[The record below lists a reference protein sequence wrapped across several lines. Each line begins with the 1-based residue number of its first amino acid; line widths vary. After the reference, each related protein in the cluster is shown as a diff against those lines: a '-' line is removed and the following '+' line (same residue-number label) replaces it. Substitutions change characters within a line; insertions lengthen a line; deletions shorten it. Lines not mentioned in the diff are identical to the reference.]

1 MKRVRAAWLLGLAL
15 LLLPRLVLAGC
26 APIAQ
31 GGARIWHAATGDDSL
46 TITFLGHASFEI
58 RTPSSVRA
66 ITDYNGYNIADEVP
80 DLVTM
85 NHAHSTHYTLNPD
98 RRIRYVLHGWK
109 EHGVVPA
116 YDVVLQDLR
125 VTNLPTNIRD
135 WAGGTEID
143 GNSIFIFESA
153 GLCIAHL
160 GHLHHLLER
169 QDLDSLGHIDIVMA
183 AIDGAYTIS
192 LPDIVTVL
200 DQIQPRVVLPMHY
213 FNREILARFLD
224 LAKARFVIEQRDSA
238 RLQVSR
244 ASLPIQP
251 TIIALPSG
259 YW

>member
-1 MKRVRAAWLLGLAL
+1 MKRVRAAWLVGLAM

-26 APIAQ
+26 APIAL
-31 GGARIWHAATGDDSL
+31 GDARVWRAAAESDSL

-58 RTPSSVRA
+58 RTPSGVRA
-66 ITDYNGYNIADEVP
+66 ITDYNGYNVADAVP

-98 RRIRYVLHGWK
+98 PRIRYVLHGWK

-116 YDVVLQDLR
+116 YDVVVQDLH

-143 GNSIFIFESA
+143 GNSIFVFESA

-169 QDLDSLGHIDIVMA
+169 QDLDALGHIDIVMA

-192 LPDIVTVL
+192 LSDIMTVL

-224 LAKARFVIEQRDSA
+224 VARARYVIEQRESPSS
-238 RLQVSR
+238 QVSR
-244 ASLPIQP
+244 ASLPGQP
-251 TIIALPSG
+251 TIIALPSR
-259 YW
+259 Y